1 MACGESLQ
9 RRNNKYHHRPPL
21 YPSIFN
27 IAMQLYP
34 TSLNL
39 CERANY
45 RHSPSCS
52 ISAICRSRS
61 VCFLSPVCAIC
72 AWFSSTPRL
81 PVASYK
87 NSFSMTE
94 WRIRLEGSGQ
104 SSGTPFKNVCPALIY
119 FCSFI
124 SAPCVKKK
132 KYWTMFP
139 LLLSHCWS
147 FSEIIRNFNTDSVFL
162 GYWLLLLPGLG
173 IQFQLKLWSFVKKS
187 SLALW
192 LQLFCFVLFT
202 IFIAF
207 IQTKSICVCINLF
220 F

>member
-132 KYWTMFP
+132 KKKKKVLDHVSSAAKP
-139 LLLSHCWS
+139 LLELL
-147 FSEIIRNFNTDSVFL
+147 RNYKEF
-162 GYWLLLLPGLG
+162 
-173 IQFQLKLWSFVKKS
+173 
-187 SLALW
+187 
-192 LQLFCFVLFT
+192 
-202 IFIAF
+202 
-207 IQTKSICVCINLF
+207 
-220 F
+220 